1 MNSDVTASRE
11 VRVFLSS
18 TFADMQAER
27 DYLVKKIFPAVR
39 SEFRRR
45 NVDLTVLDLRWG
57 ITEEESK
64 SGKVIEICMDEISR
78 TRPFFIGLIGG
89 RYGWVPTAA
98 ESNFDERLYNRF
110 PHVRE
115 GLAQGKSITEME
127 MLYGVLDYPEQTYSH
142 FFIRPLRSVPKKFLD
157 KKGSANAEKRE
168 KLKAAVRKAAA
179 EGKCSVADYTSLKQL
194 GKMVTEALMTTLDTL
209 YPAEE
214 EMSRMDLIMSNHD
227 AAVARLRKIYVPR
240 TTSVN
245 ESLIDDDDEKVI
257 ILEAPAGAG
266 KSTFVANYW
275 RKGLTTS
282 PKCKEYIAVHTMI
295 GNEINSAEMCRRAL
309 VYELCRNFSELE
321 TPDLNIPDE
330 QKVNVAPIL
339 KKLSEEYNV
348 RLLWILD
355 GVDKLRNKTD
365 RNLLWLND
373 ILDEERKVLLLGSD
387 EEQFDD
393 FTSGRDDY
401 SHNDLV
407 PLSESQKMS
416 LTAAYLRNFAKGL
429 TVSQRAAIANDRK
442 LGNPGVLRIFLNELL
457 QYGVYEQ
464 LDDFMAGYLDAPD
477 MESFLNVVLQRVE
490 GDFGPKVISDFL
502 NILRLS
508 FYGMREEEVIV
519 FLKLKPVEWA
529 ALFNALEEFVEIS
542 GGRMRL
548 KSGIYA
554 DVVARRYELDEMK
567 EKRIREVIQK
577 YAQKQYK
584 SLVKQ
589 ARKAMVKE
597 DGFTYLIS
605 VAISG
610 IYYLNLK
617 DSYITPISVCYS
629 ESVRQLLAMKQFRKV
644 IPWFKIDKFGYARSH
659 QKEVFNDLHLLKGND
674 ISLSGI
680 VSFKSL
686 FLMCILEDNF
696 MMIYYKALVGG
707 FGTEKDIRR
716 VNNMIRRLPVSRK
729 DKKKLHDCWN
739 GSEESTAFIDL
750 WDENDL
756 LDSMGRLLGRNSELA
771 LISDNEKI
779 EQIHQK
785 LLRTVGNVQEE
796 ELEQMYGGL
805 LYCDLAMTSAR
816 LGDFDE
822 ADRYIDLSK
831 RCENVPIGLS
841 EFARLYS
848 DCLNPDKGKKE
859 RETDY
864 EKLVE
869 EIQGVFGDK
878 SYLEY
883 VAEAMAFPEDIQR
896 IEANVAEAY
905 RRMRSGEKMIGD
917 SAQAIGDIL
926 YVMECW
932 EGAMTAY
939 EEYGRLAEE
948 ESGKTYASY
957 RAGYAAFEL
966 KDYDK
971 AVEFLELN
979 LHQIRTFRDLKN
991 FDENITLKYLYKS
1004 YLECRRIKEGIAAA
1018 EEMISGRIKAD
1029 DPKDMIA
1036 ADYNSLAVSLG
1047 KIAGRYFG
1055 EEHIANLDKI
1065 IRYFRLAHD
1074 YKPKD
1079 RIIRYNLINSCLSR
1093 HSMGGTP
1100 DDEYGKY
1107 VALMEELYKANIKE
1121 NDAEQVRFCAK
1132 DLADAYYKLGRWED
1146 AVEMVDKHDGK
1157 DFLTQYE
1164 YLRAEIMTGDP
1175 DRRASVVELI
1185 LVFMCSYYLAD
1196 DSFLRLRMKQQMGTV
1211 GRYVVDFGLEDDIMA
1226 DAEKY
1231 LEEKEQYE
1239 SFLVCCN
1246 CVATTIRSEKLA
1258 ELTQRTLV
1266 KFMEEFSEW
1275 DNRLRLIAKF
1285 LLLPESDTVTQEMAD
1300 AKYDELKRFFVQ
1312 NIASAEELE
1321 IRQLEYIDLR
1331 ALGRSGVMSDFVRKL
1346 SAASWRNRV
1355 LQKVLERLR
1364 NTTWFD
1370 SYATGY
1376 FEPLS
1381 PLLKKGVASDDVLQ
1395 LLNRM
1400 LDHVSNGEFG
1410 RHCSELLYPMY
1421 VDAGLE
1427 PSASSV
1433 LFYMEHLDETQG
1445 VDAVIRFYEDND
1457 AGNRY
1462 GLEYA
1467 YVTLLRGAGRH
1478 AEAEKIVDRNLEKK
1492 DEIYKYWVFE
1502 KIRLCRYRG
1511 EFKEAADYFL
1521 TIPEEEI
1528 DEEFI
1533 QNVNFW
1539 VIASVF
1545 TYAGMHEKALAY
1557 LEMAMDDGGDYE
1569 SGYPEYDPET
1579 YGDAELGVLLTEGE
1593 MDLYFNTL
1601 LRSVIYFRMGNEKL
1615 GFEVFRTWDTVTDKL
1630 IERNTNEIDLVS
1642 LREFELARLMSRKG
1656 DKEQAQAHYRKA
1668 CMLVDKAPRISF
1680 CHVVKKQFDNERF

>member
-1 MNSDVTASRE
+1 MNSDITASRE

-227 AAVARLRKIYVPR
+227 AAVARLRKTYVPR

-245 ESLIDDDDEKVI
+245 ESLIDDDEKVI

-330 QKVNVAPIL
+330 QKVNVAPIV

-387 EEQFDD
+387 AEQFDD

-477 MESFLNVVLQRVE
+477 MESFLNVVLKRVE
-490 GDFGPKVISDFL
+490 GDFGPKIISDFL

-519 FLKLKPVEWA
+519 FLNLKPVEWA
-529 ALFNALEEFVEIS
+529 AVFNALEEFVEIS

-548 KSGIYA
+548 KSGVYT
-554 DVVARRYELDEMK
+554 DVVARRYPINEQE
-567 EKRIREVIQK
+567 EKRIREVILK

-584 SLVKQ
+584 GLIREAK
-589 ARKAMVKE
+589 KAMTAEEGRLVM
-597 DGFTYLIS
+597 L
-605 VAISG
+605 VAVLTG
-610 IYYLNLK
+610 IKNLN
-617 DSYITPISVCYS
+617 DSLAPRISVCYA
-629 ESVRQLLAMKQFRKV
+629 EIVRQLIAMREFRKV
-644 IPWFKIDKFGYARSH
+644 VPWLRVTLF
-659 QKEVFNDLHLLKGND
+659 FNGGPHHHDIYGDLHILKENNVR
-674 ISLSGI
+674 LSG
-680 VSFKSL
+680 VVTFRT
-686 FLMCILEDNF
+686 LMLAPIMDDNILLLY
-696 MMIYYKALVGG
+696 IKVIVGG
-707 FGTEKDIRR
+707 FGTAEDVRT
-716 VNNMIRRLPVSRK
+716 VNNKIRRLPVSRRV
-729 DKKKLHDCWN
+729 KKKMLDFWN
-739 GSEESTAFIDL
+739 DTEETVDFIDL
-750 WDENDL
+750 WNENNL
-756 LDSMGRLLGRNSELA
+756 EDSIDKLLGRNTELPIIYNSET
-771 LISDNEKI
+771 IRKI
-779 EQIHQK
+779 HEK
-785 LLRTVGNVQEE
+785 LLRTVANLQEN
-796 ELEQMYGGL
+796 ELEKVYGGL
-805 LYCDLAMTSAR
+805 LYCDLAITSAR
-816 LGDFDE
+816 LGDFNGAE
-822 ADRYIDLSK
+822 RYINLSRK
-831 RCENVPIGLS
+831 CQNVPMGYS
-841 EFARLYS
+841 EFAKLYA
-848 DCLNPDKGKKE
+848 DCLNPKTDKWEKKK
-859 RETDY
+859 DY
-864 EKLVE
+864 DRFLG
-869 EIQGVFGDK
+869 EIQGSLGAK
-878 SYLEY
+878 CNMEYL
-883 VAEAMAFPEDIQR
+883 AESIVSPEDRQR
-896 IEANVAEAY
+896 IKENVGEAY
-905 RRMRSGEKMIGD
+905 RRMKSGDKLIGN
-917 SAQAIGDIL
+917 AAEAIGDVL
-926 YVMECW
+926 YALEYW

-948 ESGKTYASY
+948 ESGKAYASY
-957 RAGYAAFEL
+957 RAGYAAYQL

-979 LHQIRTFRDLKN
+979 LRQIRTFRDLKN
-991 FDENITLKYLYKS
+991 FDENITSWYLFKS
-1004 YLECRRIKEGIAAA
+1004 YFGCGRIEEGIATA
-1018 EEMISGRIKAD
+1018 EEMISSRIKAND
-1029 DPKDMIA
+1029 SKDAIA
-1036 ADYNSLAVSLG
+1036 TDYNALAVGLS
-1047 KIAGRYFG
+1047 KIAGQYSG
-1055 EEHIANLDKI
+1055 EEHVANLDKI
-1065 IRYFRLAHD
+1065 IKYFRLAHD
-1074 YKPKD
+1074 YEPED

-1107 VALMEELYKANIKE
+1107 VALMEELYKVNIKE
-1121 NDAEQVRFCAK
+1121 NDAEQVQFCAK
-1132 DLADAYYKLGRWED
+1132 DLAGAYYKLGRWED
-1146 AVEMVDKHDGK
+1146 AVEMVEKHGGN

-1164 YLRAEIMTGDP
+1164 YLRAKIMTGQP
-1175 DRRASVVELI
+1175 EHRASVKDMIVR
-1185 LVFMCSYYLAD
+1185 FMSTRAIEDKDHIWMQLK
-1196 DSFLRLRMKQQMGTV
+1196 RHMGTISE
-1211 GRYVVDFGLEDDIMA
+1211 YVTDFGIEDDVVVN
-1226 DAEKY
+1226 AENY
-1231 LEEKEQYE
+1231 LVNKENYE
-1239 SFLVCCN
+1239 SIIVCSN
-1246 CVATTIRSEKLA
+1246 YMAVSAGSEKFAVLGHKMLS
-1258 ELTQRTLV
+1258 EYLS
-1266 KFMEEFSEW
+1266 EFSVGEQ
-1275 DNRLRLIAKF
+1275 RLRLIARF
-1285 LLLPESDTVTQEMAD
+1285 LLLPECDMASQEMID
-1300 AKYDELKRFFVQ
+1300 AKFTELQRFFEENV
-1312 NIASAEELE
+1312 ASAEEFE
-1321 IRQLEYIDLR
+1321 IRKLENINLFDLR
-1331 ALGRSGVMSDFVRKL
+1331 KTQVMADFVKKL
-1346 SAASWRNRV
+1346 SGAPWRDRV
-1355 LQKVLERLR
+1355 LIKVMERLYR
-1364 NTTWFD
+1364 TTWIDQYF
-1370 SYATGY
+1370 SSY
-1376 FEPLS
+1376 FELLS
-1381 PLLKKGVASDDVLQ
+1381 PLLKKGMVSDEVLRK
-1395 LLNRM
+1395 LEEI
-1400 LDHVSNGEFG
+1400 LDYVSNSEFG
-1410 RHCSELLYPMY
+1410 RDASELLYPMY

-1427 PSASSV
+1427 PSATSV
-1433 LFYMEHLDETQG
+1433 LFYMEHLNDTQG
-1445 VDAVIRFYEDND
+1445 IDAAIRFYDETD
-1457 AGNRY
+1457 AGNKY
-1462 GLEYA
+1462 GLEYS

-1511 EFKEAADYFL
+1511 EFRKAADYFL
-1521 TIPEEEI
+1521 AIPEEEI

-1539 VIASVF
+1539 VVASVF

-1569 SGYPEYDPET
+1569 SGYPEYNPET
-1579 YGDAELGVLLTEGE
+1579 YGDPELGVLLTEGE
-1593 MDLYFNTL
+1593 MDLYFNAL

-1630 IERNTNEIDLVS
+1630 IERNANEIDLVS

-1680 CHVVKKQFDNERF
+1680 CHVVKEQFDNERF

>member
-1 MNSDVTASRE
+1 MNSDITASRE

-39 SEFRRR
+39 NAFRRR

-142 FFIRPLRSVPKKFLD
+142 FFIRPLRSVPKKYLD
-157 KKGSANAEKRE
+157 PKGSESAEKRE
-168 KLKAAVRKAAA
+168 KLKERVRKAAV
-179 EGKCSVADYTSLKQL
+179 EGKCTVSDYSSFKQL

-245 ESLIDDDDEKVI
+245 ESLIDDDEKVI

-282 PKCKEYIAVHTMI
+282 PKCKQYIAVHTMI

-477 MESFLNVVLQRVE
+477 MESFLNVVLKRVE
-490 GDFGPKVISDFL
+490 GDFGDKTVSDFL

-508 FYGMREEEVIV
+508 FYGMREEDLVD

-529 ALFNALEEFVEIS
+529 ALFNALEEFVEVS

-548 KSGIYA
+548 KPGIFRDA
-554 DVVARRYELDEMK
+554 SVKRYPLDESE
-567 EKRIREVIQK
+567 EKRIREGILN
-577 YAQKQYK
+577 YAQKQFK
-584 SLVKQ
+584 NLSRQAKKAVVAEEGRLVMLVAVLTGIKNLNDSL
-589 ARKAMVKE
+589 APR
-597 DGFTYLIS
+597 
-605 VAISG
+605 
-610 IYYLNLK
+610 
-617 DSYITPISVCYS
+617 ISVCYA
-629 ESVRQLLAMKQFRKV
+629 EIVRQLIAMREFRKV
-644 IPWFKIDKFGYARSH
+644 VPWLRVTLF
-659 QKEVFNDLHLLKGND
+659 FNGGPHHHDIYGDLHILKDNNVR
-674 ISLSGI
+674 LSG
-680 VSFKSL
+680 VVTFRT
-686 FLMCILEDNF
+686 LMLAPIMDDNILLLY
-696 MMIYYKALVGG
+696 IKVIVGG
-707 FGTEKDIRR
+707 FGTAEDVRT
-716 VNNMIRRLPVSRK
+716 VNNKIRRLPVSRRV
-729 DKKKLHDCWN
+729 KKKMLDFWN
-739 GSEESTAFIDL
+739 DTEETVDFIDL
-750 WDENDL
+750 WDENNL
-756 LDSMGRLLGRNSELA
+756 EDSIDRLLGRNTELPI
-771 LISDNEKI
+771 ISNAETI
-779 EQIHQK
+779 RNIHEK
-785 LLRTVGNVQEE
+785 LLRTVGNLTEKELQEV
-796 ELEQMYGGL
+796 YGGL
-805 LYCDLAMTSAR
+805 LYCDLAITSAR
-816 LGDFDE
+816 LRDFE
-822 ADRYIDLSK
+822 GAERYINLSRK
-831 RCENVPIGLS
+831 FHNVPIGYS
-841 EFARLYS
+841 EFAKLYA
-848 DCLNPDKGKKE
+848 DCLNPEMDKFTKKK
-859 RETDY
+859 DY
-864 EKLVE
+864 DRFLG
-869 EIQGVFGDK
+869 EIQGSLGAK
-878 SYLEY
+878 CNIEY
-883 VAEAMAFPEDIQR
+883 IAEALIYPNDIHR
-896 IEANVAEAY
+896 IKENVGEAY
-905 RRMRSGEKMIGD
+905 RRMKSGDKLIGN
-917 SAQAIGDIL
+917 AAEAIGDVL
-926 YVMECW
+926 YALEYW
-932 EGAMTAY
+932 EGALTAY

-948 ESGKTYASY
+948 ESGKAYASY
-957 RAGYAAFEL
+957 RAGYAAFQL
-966 KDYDK
+966 NDFGK

-979 LHQIRTFRDLKN
+979 LQHIRTFRNLKN
-991 FDENITLKYLYKS
+991 YDENITLRYLFKS
-1004 YLECRRIKEGIAAA
+1004 YFGCGRIEDGIAAA
-1018 EEMISGRIKAD
+1018 LQMISNRIKANA
-1029 DPKDMIA
+1029 PKDWIA
-1036 ADYNSLAVSLG
+1036 ADYNALAIGLYKIAKDYSGEEYIEFLDVIIDYLKLAVE
-1047 KIAGRYFG
+1047 Y
-1055 EEHIANLDKI
+1055 D
-1065 IRYFRLAHD
+1065 
-1074 YKPKD
+1074 PKD
-1079 RIIRYNLINSCLSR
+1079 RVIRHNLLSI
-1093 HSMGGTP
+1093 SMRRYGCDLIP
-1100 DDEYGKY
+1100 NKEYKEN
-1107 VALMEELYKANIKE
+1107 LKQLEELYQTNVKE
-1121 NDAEQVRFCAK
+1121 NDDKQIQSCAE
-1132 DLADAYYKLGRWED
+1132 DLAGAYYKLGRWED
-1146 AVEMVDKHDGK
+1146 AVEMVEKHGGN

-1164 YLRAEIMTGDP
+1164 YLRAKIMTGQP
-1175 DRRASVVELI
+1175 EHRASVTDTIVR
-1185 LVFMCSYYLAD
+1185 FMSTRAIEDKDHIWMQLKRHMD
-1196 DSFLRLRMKQQMGTV
+1196 TISE
-1211 GRYVVDFGLEDDIMA
+1211 YVTDFGIEEDIDA
-1226 DAEKY
+1226 NAEKQ
-1231 LEEKEQYE
+1231 LEHKPEYE
-1239 SFLVCCN
+1239 SFIVCCN
-1246 CVATTIRSEKLA
+1246 FVAVKNRSGKLA
-1258 ELTQRTLV
+1258 ALTRSILTRY
-1266 KFMEEFSEW
+1266 MSEFSEG
-1275 DNRLRLIAKF
+1275 DQRLRLIARF
-1285 LLLPESDTVTQEMAD
+1285 LLLPECDMASQAMID
-1300 AKYDELKRFFVQ
+1300 AKFTELQRFFEENV
-1312 NIASAEELE
+1312 ASAEEFE
-1321 IRQLEYIDLR
+1321 IRKLENINLFDLR
-1331 ALGRSGVMSDFVRKL
+1331 KTQVLADFVKKL
-1346 SAASWRNRV
+1346 SGAPWRDRV
-1355 LQKVLERLR
+1355 LIKVMERLYR
-1364 NTTWFD
+1364 TTWIDQYF
-1370 SYATGY
+1370 SSY
-1376 FEPLS
+1376 FELLS
-1381 PLLKKGVASDDVLQ
+1381 PLLKKGMVSDEVLQ
-1395 LLNRM
+1395 RLEEI
-1400 LDHVSNGEFG
+1400 LDYVSNSEFG
-1410 RHCSELLYPMY
+1410 RDASELLYPMY

-1427 PSASSV
+1427 PSARSV

-1467 YVTLLRGAGRH
+1467 YVTLLRGAGRQT
-1478 AEAEKIVDRNLEKK
+1478 EAEEIVDRNLEKK
-1492 DEIYKYWVFE
+1492 DELYKYWVFE

-1569 SGYPEYDPET
+1569 SGYPEYNPET
-1579 YGDAELGVLLTEGE
+1579 YGDPELGELLTEGE
-1593 MDLYFNTL
+1593 MDLYFDVL
-1601 LRSVIYFRMGNEKL
+1601 LLSVIYFRMGNEKL

-1630 IERNTNEIDLVS
+1630 IERNANEIDLVS

-1656 DKEQAQAHYRKA
+1656 DKEQAQAHYHKA

>member
-1 MNSDVTASRE
+1 MNSDITASRE

-227 AAVARLRKIYVPR
+227 AAVARLRKTYVPR

-245 ESLIDDDDEKVI
+245 ESLIDDDEKVI

-330 QKVNVAPIL
+330 QKVNVASIL
-339 KKLSEEYNV
+339 KKFSEEYNV

-387 EEQFDD
+387 AEQFDD

-477 MESFLNVVLQRVE
+477 MESFLNVVLKRVE

-508 FYGMREEEVIV
+508 FYGMQEEDVID
-519 FLKLKPVEWA
+519 FLKIKPVEWA
-529 ALFNALEEFVEIS
+529 AVFNALEEFVEIS

-548 KSGIYA
+548 KPGIFTDA
-554 DVVARRYELDEMK
+554 AVKRYPLDESE
-567 EKRIREVIQK
+567 EKRIREGVLN
-577 YAQKQYK
+577 YAQKQFK
-584 SLVKQ
+584 NLSRQ
-589 ARKAMVKE
+589 AKKAMVAE
-597 DGFTYLIS
+597 EGRLVML
-605 VAISG
+605 VAALTG
-610 IYYLNLK
+610 IKNLN
-617 DSYITPISVCYS
+617 DSLAPRISVCYA
-629 ESVRQLLAMKQFRKV
+629 EIVRQLIAMRQFRKV
-644 IPWFKIDKFGYARSH
+644 VPWLRVTLF
-659 QKEVFNDLHLLKGND
+659 FNGGPHHHDIYGDLHILKDNNVR
-674 ISLSGI
+674 LSG
-680 VSFKSL
+680 VVTFRT
-686 FLMCILEDNF
+686 LMLALLMDDNILLVY
-696 MMIYYKALVGG
+696 IKVIVGG
-707 FGTEKDIRR
+707 FGTAEDVRT
-716 VNNMIRRLPVSRK
+716 VNNMIRRLPVSRRA
-729 DKKKLHDCWN
+729 KKKMLDFWN
-739 GSEESTAFIDL
+739 DTEETVDFIDL
-750 WDENDL
+750 WDENNL
-756 LDSMGRLLGRNSELA
+756 EDSIDRLLGRNTELPI
-771 LISDNEKI
+771 ISNAETI
-779 EQIHQK
+779 RNIHEK
-785 LLRTVGNVQEE
+785 LLRTVANLPEN
-796 ELEQMYGGL
+796 ELEDIYGGL
-805 LYCDLAMTSAR
+805 LYCDLSITSAR
-816 LGDFDE
+816 LGDFDGAE
-822 ADRYIDLSK
+822 RFINLSRK
-831 RCENVPIGLS
+831 CQNVPMGYS
-841 EFARLYS
+841 EFAKLYA
-848 DCLNPDKGKKE
+848 DCLNPEMDKFTKKK
-859 RETDY
+859 DY
-864 EKLVE
+864 DRFLG
-869 EIQGVFGDK
+869 EIQGSLGAK
-878 SYLEY
+878 CNIEY
-883 VAEAMAFPEDIQR
+883 IAEALIYPNDIHR
-896 IEANVAEAY
+896 IKENVGEAY
-905 RRMRSGEKMIGD
+905 RRMKAGDKLIGN
-917 SAQAIGDIL
+917 AAEAIGDVL
-926 YVMECW
+926 YALEYW

-948 ESGKTYASY
+948 ESGKAYASY
-957 RAGYAAFEL
+957 RAGYAAYQL
-966 KDYDK
+966 KDYDR

-979 LHQIRTFRDLKN
+979 LRQIRTFRDLKN
-991 FDENITLKYLYKS
+991 FDENITSWYLFKS
-1004 YLECRRIKEGIAAA
+1004 YFGCGRIEEGIATA
-1018 EEMISGRIKAD
+1018 EEMISSRIKAND
-1029 DPKDMIA
+1029 SKDAIA
-1036 ADYNSLAVSLG
+1036 TDYNALAVGLS
-1047 KIAGRYFG
+1047 KIAGQYSG
-1055 EEHIANLDKI
+1055 EEHVAKLDKI
-1065 IRYFRLAHD
+1065 IKYFRLAHD
-1074 YKPKD
+1074 YEPED

-1093 HSMGGTP
+1093 HSLRAKP
-1100 DDEYGKY
+1100 DNEYGKY
-1107 VALMEELYKANIKE
+1107 VALMEELYQVNIKE
-1121 NDAEQVRFCAK
+1121 NDAEQVQFCAK
-1132 DLADAYYKLGRWED
+1132 DLAGAYYKLGRWED
-1146 AVEMVDKHDGK
+1146 AVEMVEKHGGN

-1164 YLRAEIMTGDP
+1164 YLRAKIMTGQP
-1175 DRRASVVELI
+1175 VHRASVKDMIVR
-1185 LVFMCSYYLAD
+1185 FMSTRAIEDKDHIWMQLK
-1196 DSFLRLRMKQQMGTV
+1196 RHMGTISE
-1211 GRYVVDFGLEDDIMA
+1211 YVTDFGIEDDVVVN
-1226 DAEKY
+1226 AENY
-1231 LEEKEQYE
+1231 LVNKENYE
-1239 SFLVCCN
+1239 SIIVCSN
-1246 CVATTIRSEKLA
+1246 YMAVSAGSEKFAVLGHKMLS
-1258 ELTQRTLV
+1258 EYLS
-1266 KFMEEFSEW
+1266 EFSVGEQ
-1275 DNRLRLIAKF
+1275 RLRLIARF
-1285 LLLPESDTVTQEMAD
+1285 LLLPECDMASQEMID
-1300 AKYDELKRFFVQ
+1300 AKFTELQRFFEENV
-1312 NIASAEELE
+1312 ASAEEFE
-1321 IRQLEYIDLR
+1321 IRKLENINLFDLR
-1331 ALGRSGVMSDFVRKL
+1331 KTQVMADFVKKL
-1346 SAASWRNRV
+1346 SGAPWRDRV
-1355 LQKVLERLR
+1355 LIKVMERLYR
-1364 NTTWFD
+1364 TTWIDQYFN
-1370 SYATGY
+1370 SY
-1376 FEPLS
+1376 FELLS
-1381 PLLKKGVASDDVLQ
+1381 PLLKKGMVSDEVLRK
-1395 LLNRM
+1395 LEEI
-1400 LDHVSNGEFG
+1400 LDYVSNSEFG
-1410 RHCSELLYPMY
+1410 RDASELLYPMY

-1427 PSASSV
+1427 PSATSV
-1433 LFYMEHLDETQG
+1433 LFYMEHLNDTQG
-1445 VDAVIRFYEDND
+1445 IDAAIRFYDETD
-1457 AGNRY
+1457 AGNKY
-1462 GLEYA
+1462 GLEYS

-1511 EFKEAADYFL
+1511 EFRKAADYFL
-1521 TIPEEEI
+1521 AIPEEEI

-1539 VIASVF
+1539 VVASVF

-1569 SGYPEYDPET
+1569 SGYPEYNPET
-1579 YGDAELGVLLTEGE
+1579 YGDPELGVLLTEGE
-1593 MDLYFNTL
+1593 MDLYFNAL

-1630 IERNTNEIDLVS
+1630 IERNANEIDLVS

-1680 CHVVKKQFDNERF
+1680 CHVVKEQFDNERF

>member
-1 MNSDVTASRE
+1 MNSDITASRE

-168 KLKAAVRKAAA
+168 KLKAAVRKAAV

-245 ESLIDDDDEKVI
+245 ESLIDDDEKVI

-355 GVDKLRNKTD
+355 GVDKLRDKTD

-393 FTSGRDDY
+393 FTSGRNDY

-407 PLSESQKMS
+407 PLTESQKMS

-477 MESFLNVVLQRVE
+477 MESFLNVVLKRVE

-508 FYGMREEEVIV
+508 FYGMQEEDVID
-519 FLKLKPVEWA
+519 FLKIKPVEWA
-529 ALFNALEEFVEIS
+529 AVFNALEEFVEIS

-548 KSGIYA
+548 KPGIFTDA
-554 DVVARRYELDEMK
+554 AVKRYPLDESE
-567 EKRIREVIQK
+567 EKRIREGVLN
-577 YAQKQYK
+577 YAQKQFK
-584 SLVKQ
+584 NLSRQ
-589 ARKAMVKE
+589 AKKAMVAE
-597 DGFTYLIS
+597 EGRLVML
-605 VAISG
+605 VAALTG
-610 IYYLNLK
+610 IKNLN
-617 DSYITPISVCYS
+617 DSLAPRISVCYA
-629 ESVRQLLAMKQFRKV
+629 EIVRQLIAMRQFRKV
-644 IPWFKIDKFGYARSH
+644 VPWLRVTLF
-659 QKEVFNDLHLLKGND
+659 FNGGPHHHDIYGDLHILKENNVR
-674 ISLSGI
+674 LSG
-680 VSFKSL
+680 VVTFRT
-686 FLMCILEDNF
+686 LMLALLMDDNILLVY
-696 MMIYYKALVGG
+696 IKVIVGG
-707 FGTEKDIRR
+707 FGTAEDVRT
-716 VNNMIRRLPVSRK
+716 VNNMIRRLPVSRRA
-729 DKKKLHDCWN
+729 KKKMLDFWN
-739 GSEESTAFIDL
+739 DTEETVDFIDL
-750 WDENDL
+750 WDENNL
-756 LDSMGRLLGRNSELA
+756 EDSIDRLLGRNTELPI
-771 LISDNEKI
+771 ISNAETI
-779 EQIHQK
+779 RNIHEK
-785 LLRTVGNVQEE
+785 LLRTVANLPEN
-796 ELEQMYGGL
+796 ELEDIYGGL
-805 LYCDLAMTSAR
+805 LYCDLSITSAR
-816 LGDFDE
+816 LGDFDGAE
-822 ADRYIDLSK
+822 RFINLSRK
-831 RCENVPIGLS
+831 CQNVPMGYS
-841 EFARLYS
+841 EFAKLYA
-848 DCLNPDKGKKE
+848 DCLNPEMDKFTKKK
-859 RETDY
+859 DY
-864 EKLVE
+864 DRFLG
-869 EIQGVFGDK
+869 EIQGSLGAK
-878 SYLEY
+878 CNIEY
-883 VAEAMAFPEDIQR
+883 IAEALIYPNDIHR
-896 IEANVAEAY
+896 IKENVGEAY
-905 RRMRSGEKMIGD
+905 RRMKAGDKLIGN
-917 SAQAIGDIL
+917 AAEAIGDVL
-926 YVMECW
+926 YALEYW

-948 ESGKTYASY
+948 ESGKAYASY
-957 RAGYAAFEL
+957 RAGYAAYQL
-966 KDYDK
+966 KDYDR

-979 LHQIRTFRDLKN
+979 LRQIRTFRDLKN
-991 FDENITLKYLYKS
+991 FDENITSWYLFKS
-1004 YLECRRIKEGIAAA
+1004 YFGCGRIEEGIATA
-1018 EEMISGRIKAD
+1018 EEMISGRIKAND
-1029 DPKDMIA
+1029 SKDAIA
-1036 ADYNSLAVSLG
+1036 TDYNALAVGLS
-1047 KIAGRYFG
+1047 KIAGQYSG
-1055 EEHIANLDKI
+1055 EEHVAKLDKI
-1065 IRYFRLAHD
+1065 IKYFRLAHD
-1074 YKPKD
+1074 YEPED

-1093 HSMGGTP
+1093 HSLRAKP
-1100 DDEYGKY
+1100 DNEYGKY

-1146 AVEMVDKHDGK
+1146 AVEMVEKHDGK

-1164 YLRAEIMTGDP
+1164 YLRAKIMTGQP
-1175 DRRASVVELI
+1175 VHRASVIDTIVR
-1185 LVFMCSYYLAD
+1185 FMSTRAIEDKDHIWMQLK
-1196 DSFLRLRMKQQMGTV
+1196 RHMGIISE
-1211 GRYVVDFGLEDDIMA
+1211 YVTDFGIEDDVVVN
-1226 DAEKY
+1226 AENY
-1231 LEEKEQYE
+1231 LVNKENYE
-1239 SFLVCCN
+1239 SIIVCSN
-1246 CVATTIRSEKLA
+1246 YMAVSTGSEKFAVLCYKMLR
-1258 ELTQRTLV
+1258 EYLS
-1266 KFMEEFSEW
+1266 EFSEGEQ
-1275 DNRLRLIAKF
+1275 RLRLIARF
-1285 LLLPESDTVTQEMAD
+1285 LLLPECDMVSQEMID
-1300 AKYDELKRFFVQ
+1300 AKFTELQRFFEENV
-1312 NIASAEELE
+1312 ASAEEFE
-1321 IRQLEYIDLR
+1321 IRKLENINLFDLR
-1331 ALGRSGVMSDFVRKL
+1331 KTQVMADFVKKL
-1346 SAASWRNRV
+1346 SGAPWRDRV
-1355 LQKVLERLR
+1355 LIKVMERLYR
-1364 NTTWFD
+1364 TTWIDQHF
-1370 SYATGY
+1370 SSY
-1376 FEPLS
+1376 FELLS
-1381 PLLKKGVASDDVLQ
+1381 PLLKKGMVSDEVLQ
-1395 LLNRM
+1395 RLEEI
-1400 LDHVSNGEFG
+1400 LDYVSNSEFG
-1410 RHCSELLYPMY
+1410 RDASELLYPMY
-1421 VDAGLE
+1421 VDAGME
-1427 PSASSV
+1427 PSATSV

-1445 VDAVIRFYEDND
+1445 IDAVIRFYEDND

-1462 GLEYA
+1462 GLEYSYA
-1467 YVTLLRGAGRH
+1467 ILLRCANRQEE
-1478 AEAEKIVDRNLEKK
+1478 AEAIVDRNLQDNGET
-1492 DEIYKYWVFE
+1492 YKYWVIE
-1502 KIRLCRYRG
+1502 KLRLCRDRG
-1511 EFKEAADYFL
+1511 EFKEAADWFL
-1521 TIPEEEI
+1521 TIPEGEI
-1528 DEEFI
+1528 DEEFV
-1533 QNVNFW
+1533 QNTNFW
-1539 VIASVF
+1539 VVASVF

-1557 LEMAMDDGGDYE
+1557 MEMAMDDGGDYE
-1569 SGYPEYDPET
+1569 SGYPEYNPET
-1579 YGDAELGVLLTEGE
+1579 YGDPETGVLLTEGE
-1593 MDLYFNTL
+1593 MNLYFNVL
-1601 LRSVIYFRMGNEKL
+1601 LLSVIYFRMGNEKL
-1615 GFEVFRTWDTVTDKL
+1615 GFEVFRTWDAVTDKL
-1630 IERNTNEIDLVS
+1630 IERNMNEIELVS

-1668 CMLVDKAPRISF
+1668 CMLVDKAPQISF
-1680 CHVVKKQFDNERF
+1680 CHVVKAQFDEEVL

>member
-1 MNSDVTASRE
+1 MNSDIAASRE

-227 AAVARLRKIYVPR
+227 AAVARLRKTYVPR

-245 ESLIDDDDEKVI
+245 ESLIDDDEKVI

-330 QKVNVAPIL
+330 QKVNVAPIV

-477 MESFLNVVLQRVE
+477 MESFLNVVLKRVE
-490 GDFGPKVISDFL
+490 GDFGDKTVSDFL

-508 FYGMREEEVIV
+508 FYGMREEDLVD

-529 ALFNALEEFVEIS
+529 ALFNAQEEFVEVS

-548 KSGIYA
+548 KSGVYT
-554 DVVARRYELDEMK
+554 DVTAKRYELDEPD
-567 EKRIREVIQK
+567 EKRIREAILK
-577 YAQKQYK
+577 YAQKQYR
-584 SLVKQ
+584 SLIKQ
-589 ARKAMVKE
+589 AKKAMVAE
-597 DGFTYLIS
+597 EGRLY
-605 VAISG
+605 
-610 IYYLNLK
+610 
-617 DSYITPISVCYS
+617 SYFMSAFGMGYGHETFIPKLSACYA
-629 ESVRQLLAMKQFRKV
+629 ETIRQLIAMRRFRNV
-644 IPWFKIDKFGYARSH
+644 VPLLRLNKFMLGQSRSQDIINTLH
-659 QKEVFNDLHLLKGND
+659 ILKENH
-674 ISLSGI
+674 ISLADI
-680 VSFKSL
+680 VSFRL
-686 FLMCILEDNF
+686 LLLACIADDNF
-696 MMIYYKALVGG
+696 ILLYYKMLIIG
-707 FGTEKDIRR
+707 FGVPDDAVKI
-716 VNNMIRRLPVSRK
+716 NKMIRYLPVSRET
-729 DKKKLHDCWN
+729 KKKLLDFWN
-739 GSEESTAFIDL
+739 DTGEEVDFIDL
-750 WDENDL
+750 WDENNI
-756 LDSMGRLLGRNSELA
+756 SESIEEFVNRNVGLA
-771 LISDNEKI
+771 IISDIEAIGKI
-779 EQIHQK
+779 HDK
-785 LLRTVGNVQEE
+785 LLRTVANLKGK
-796 ELEQMYGGL
+796 ELEDMYGGI

-816 LGDFDE
+816 LGKFDE
-822 ADRYIDLSK
+822 SAQYAQLSK
-831 RCENVPIGLS
+831 KCQNVPIGYS
-841 EFARLYS
+841 EFVELYAN
-848 DCLNPDKGKKE
+848 CLNKKTE
-859 RETDY
+859 KWTRKKVY
-864 EKLVE
+864 EKFLMQIRGISSSKTNLEYIAEAIVFPE
-869 EIQGVFGDK
+869 ECQRIKENVREAYKRMKAGDK
-878 SYLEY
+878 S
-883 VAEAMAFPEDIQR
+883 
-896 IEANVAEAY
+896 
-905 RRMRSGEKMIGD
+905 IGN
-917 SAQAIGDIL
+917 SARFIGDIL
-926 YVMECW
+926 YIAEFW
-932 EGAMTAY
+932 EGVMAAY
-939 EEYGRLAEE
+939 EEYGNLAEE
-948 ESGKTYASY
+948 EPEKAFASY

-966 KDYDK
+966 RDFAK
-971 AVEFLELN
+971 AVEYLELN
-979 LHQIRTFRDLKN
+979 LYQIRTFYGLKD
-991 FDENITLKYLYKS
+991 FDENITLRYLFRS
-1004 YLECRRIKEGIAAA
+1004 YLECGRVKEGIAAA
-1018 EEMISGRIKAD
+1018 EEMISNRNKANVS
-1029 DPKDMIA
+1029 KDWIA
-1036 ADYNSLAVSLG
+1036 ADYNALAIGLYKIAKNYSGEEYIEFLDVIIHYLKLAVECNPEDRVMRHNLLS
-1047 KIAGRYFG
+1047 ISMRRYGRDLIPNKEYK
-1055 EEHIANLDKI
+1055 ENLKQ
-1065 IRYFRLAHD
+1065 L
-1074 YKPKD
+1074 
-1079 RIIRYNLINSCLSR
+1079 
-1093 HSMGGTP
+1093 
-1100 DDEYGKY
+1100 
-1107 VALMEELYKANIKE
+1107 EELYQINVKE
-1121 NDAEQVRFCAK
+1121 KDAKQIQFCAE
-1132 DLADAYYKLGRWED
+1132 DLAVAYYKSGRWED

-1164 YLRAEIMTGDP
+1164 YLRAKIMTGQP
-1175 DRRASVVELI
+1175 EHRASVRDLI
-1185 LVFMCSYYLAD
+1185 VRFMSTRAIED
-1196 DSFLRLRMKQQMGTV
+1196 KDHIRMQLKRHMDTISE
-1211 GRYVVDFGLEDDIMA
+1211 YVIDFGIEEDIDA
-1226 DAEKY
+1226 NAEKQ
-1231 LEEKEQYE
+1231 LEHKPEYE
-1239 SFLVCCN
+1239 SFIVCCN
-1246 CVATTIRSEKLA
+1246 FVAVKNRSGKLA
-1258 ELTQRTLV
+1258 ALTRRILTRY
-1266 KFMEEFSEW
+1266 MSEFSEG
-1275 DNRLRLIAKF
+1275 DQRLRLIARF
-1285 LLLPESDTVTQEMAD
+1285 LLLPECDMASQEMID
-1300 AKYDELKRFFVQ
+1300 AKFAELQRFFEENV
-1312 NIASAEELE
+1312 ASAEEFE
-1321 IRQLEYIDLR
+1321 IRKLENIDLR

-1346 SAASWRNRV
+1346 SAAPWRNRV

-1400 LDHVSNGEFG
+1400 LDYVSNGEFG

-1427 PSASSV
+1427 PSARSV
-1433 LFYMEHLDETQG
+1433 LFYMEHLNDTQG
-1445 VDAVIRFYEDND
+1445 IDAAIRFYDETD
-1457 AGNRY
+1457 AGNKY

-1467 YVTLLRGAGRH
+1467 YVTLLRGAGRQT
-1478 AEAEKIVDRNLEKK
+1478 EAEEIVDRNLEKK

-1511 EFKEAADYFL
+1511 EFRKAADYFL
-1521 TIPEEEI
+1521 TIPENDI

-1533 QNVNFW
+1533 SNTNFW
-1539 VIASVF
+1539 VVASVF

-1569 SGYPEYDPET
+1569 SGYPEYNPET

>member
-1 MNSDVTASRE
+1 MNSDITASRE

-227 AAVARLRKIYVPR
+227 AAVARLRKTYVPR

-245 ESLIDDDDEKVI
+245 ESLIDDDEKVI

-330 QKVNVAPIL
+330 QKVNVAPIV

-387 EEQFDD
+387 AEQFDD

-477 MESFLNVVLQRVE
+477 MESFLNVVLKRVE
-490 GDFGPKVISDFL
+490 GDFGDKTVSDFL

-508 FYGMREEEVIV
+508 FYGMQEEDVID
-519 FLKLKPVEWA
+519 FLNLKPVEWA
-529 ALFNALEEFVEIS
+529 AVFNALEEFVEIS

-548 KSGIYA
+548 KPGIFTDA
-554 DVVARRYELDEMK
+554 AVKRYPLDESE
-567 EKRIREVIQK
+567 EKRIREGILN
-577 YAQKQYK
+577 YAQKQFK
-584 SLVKQ
+584 NLSRQ
-589 ARKAMVKE
+589 AKKAAMAEEGWLYLLYVMILGVQY
-597 DGFTYLIS
+597 DG
-605 VAISG
+605 
-610 IYYLNLK
+610 
-617 DSYITPISVCYS
+617 DSFIPQLSVCHA
-629 ESVRQLLAMKQFRKV
+629 EIVRQLIAMRQFRKV
-644 IPWFKIDKFGYARSH
+644 VPWLRINRISIGRSH
-659 QKEVFNDLHLLKGND
+659 KQEILNELHVLKENNV
-674 ISLSGI
+674 SLSDI
-680 VSFKSL
+680 VSFRL
-686 FLMCILEDNF
+686 LMLMGFADDNF
-696 MMIYYKALVGG
+696 ILIYYKSLIEG
-707 FGTEKDIRR
+707 FGTKRDVRT
-716 VNNMIRRLPVSRK
+716 VDKMIRFLPISRSA
-729 DKKKLHDCWN
+729 KKKFLDYWN
-739 GSEESTAFIDL
+739 DTAEATDFIDL
-750 WDENDL
+750 WDENNLMDTINNL
-756 LDSMGRLLGRNSELA
+756 LSGNTGLPIIPEIDVIRE
-771 LISDNEKI
+771 
-779 EQIHQK
+779 IHQK
-785 LLRTVGNVQEE
+785 LLRTVAKLSEE
-796 ELEQMYGGL
+796 ELKMYGGL

-816 LGDFDE
+816 LGEFND
-822 ADRYIDLSK
+822 ADRYVNLSK
-831 RCENVPIGLS
+831 QCENVPVGYS
-841 EFARLYS
+841 EFAKLYA
-848 DCLNPDKGKKE
+848 DCLNSATEKWAKKRDLKKFLGE
-859 RETDY
+859 IRS
-864 EKLVE
+864 VSE
-869 EIQGVFGDK
+869 EK

-883 VAEAMAFPEDIQR
+883 LAESLVYPGEDQR
-896 IEANVAEAY
+896 IEKNVAEAY
-905 RRMRSGEKMIGD
+905 KRMKSGDRMIGN
-917 SAQAIGDIL
+917 SARSIGDVL
-926 YVMECW
+926 YVAECW
-932 EGAMTAY
+932 QGAMKAY

-948 ESGKTYASY
+948 ESGKAYASY
-957 RAGYAAFEL
+957 RAGYAAYQL

-979 LHQIRTFRDLKN
+979 LRQIRTFRDLKN
-991 FDENITLKYLYKS
+991 FDENITSWYLFKS
-1004 YLECRRIKEGIAAA
+1004 YFGCGRIEEGIATA
-1018 EEMISGRIKAD
+1018 EEMISSRIKAND
-1029 DPKDMIA
+1029 SKDAIA
-1036 ADYNSLAVSLG
+1036 TDYNALAVGLG
-1047 KIAGRYFG
+1047 KIAGQYSG
-1055 EEHIANLDKI
+1055 EEHVANLDKI
-1065 IRYFRLAHD
+1065 IKYFRLAHD
-1074 YKPKD
+1074 YEPED

-1107 VALMEELYKANIKE
+1107 VALMEELYKVNIKE
-1121 NDAEQVRFCAK
+1121 NDAEQVQFCAK
-1132 DLADAYYKLGRWED
+1132 DLANAYYKLGRWED
-1146 AVEMVDKHDGK
+1146 AVEMVEKHGGN

-1164 YLRAEIMTGDP
+1164 YLRAKIMTGQP
-1175 DRRASVVELI
+1175 EHRASVKDMIVR
-1185 LVFMCSYYLAD
+1185 FMSTRAIEDKDHIWMQLK
-1196 DSFLRLRMKQQMGTV
+1196 RHMGTISE
-1211 GRYVVDFGLEDDIMA
+1211 YVTDFGIEDDVVVN
-1226 DAEKY
+1226 AENY
-1231 LEEKEQYE
+1231 LVNKENYE
-1239 SFLVCCN
+1239 SIIVCSN
-1246 CVATTIRSEKLA
+1246 YMAVSAGSEKFAVLGHKMLS
-1258 ELTQRTLV
+1258 EYLS
-1266 KFMEEFSEW
+1266 EFSVGEQ
-1275 DNRLRLIAKF
+1275 RLRLIARF
-1285 LLLPESDTVTQEMAD
+1285 LLLPECDMASQEMID
-1300 AKYDELKRFFVQ
+1300 AKFTELQRFFEENV
-1312 NIASAEELE
+1312 ASAEEFE
-1321 IRQLEYIDLR
+1321 IRKLENINLFDLR
-1331 ALGRSGVMSDFVRKL
+1331 KTQVMADFVKKL
-1346 SAASWRNRV
+1346 SGAPWRDRV
-1355 LQKVLERLR
+1355 LIKVMERLYR
-1364 NTTWFD
+1364 TTWIDQYF
-1370 SYATGY
+1370 SSY
-1376 FEPLS
+1376 FELLS
-1381 PLLKKGVASDDVLQ
+1381 PLLKKKMVSDEVLRK
-1395 LLNRM
+1395 LEEI
-1400 LDHVSNGEFG
+1400 LDYVSNSEFG
-1410 RHCSELLYPMY
+1410 RDASELLYPMY

-1427 PSASSV
+1427 PSATSV

-1445 VDAVIRFYEDND
+1445 IDAVIRFYEDND

-1462 GLEYA
+1462 GLEYSYA
-1467 YVTLLRGAGRH
+1467 ILLRCANRKEE
-1478 AEAEKIVDRNLEKK
+1478 AEAIVDRNLQNNGET
-1492 DEIYKYWVFE
+1492 YKYWVIE
-1502 KIRLCRYRG
+1502 KLRLCRGRG
-1511 EFKEAADYFL
+1511 EFKEAADWFL
-1521 TIPEEEI
+1521 TIPEGEI

-1533 QNVNFW
+1533 QNINFW
-1539 VIASVF
+1539 VVASVF

-1557 LEMAMDDGGDYE
+1557 LEVAMDDGGDYE
-1569 SGYPEYDPET
+1569 SGYPEYNPET
-1579 YGDAELGVLLTEGE
+1579 YGDPELGVLLTEGE
-1593 MDLYFNTL
+1593 MDLYFDVL
-1601 LRSVIYFRMGNEKL
+1601 LLSVIYFRMGNEKL

-1630 IERNTNEIDLVS
+1630 IERNANEIDLVS

-1656 DKEQAQAHYRKA
+1656 DKKQAQAHYRKA

>member
-1 MNSDVTASRE
+1 MNSDITASRE

-39 SEFRRR
+39 NAFRRR

-157 KKGSANAEKRE
+157 KKGSANAVKRE

-194 GKMVTEALMTTLDTL
+194 GKMVTEALMNTLDTL

-245 ESLIDDDDEKVI
+245 ESLIDDDEKVI

-330 QKVNVAPIL
+330 QKVNVASIL
-339 KKLSEEYNV
+339 KKFSEEYNV

-365 RNLLWLND
+365 KNLLWLND

-387 EEQFDD
+387 SEQFDD

-407 PLSESQKMS
+407 PLTESQKMS

-477 MESFLNVVLQRVE
+477 MESFLNVVLKRVE

-508 FYGMREEEVIV
+508 FYGMQEEDVID
-519 FLKLKPVEWA
+519 FLKIKPVEWA
-529 ALFNALEEFVEIS
+529 AVFNALEEFVEIS

-548 KSGIYA
+548 KPGIFTDA
-554 DVVARRYELDEMK
+554 AVKRYPLDESE
-567 EKRIREVIQK
+567 EKRIREGVLN
-577 YAQKQYK
+577 YAQKQFK
-584 SLVKQ
+584 NLSRQ
-589 ARKAMVKE
+589 AKKAMVAE
-597 DGFTYLIS
+597 EGRLVML
-605 VAISG
+605 VAALTG
-610 IYYLNLK
+610 IKNLN
-617 DSYITPISVCYS
+617 DSLAPRISVCYA
-629 ESVRQLLAMKQFRKV
+629 EIVRQLIAMRQFRKV
-644 IPWFKIDKFGYARSH
+644 VPWLRVTLF
-659 QKEVFNDLHLLKGND
+659 FNGGPHHHDIYGDLHILKENNVR
-674 ISLSGI
+674 LSG
-680 VSFKSL
+680 VVTFRT
-686 FLMCILEDNF
+686 LMLALLMDDNILLVY
-696 MMIYYKALVGG
+696 IKVIVGG
-707 FGTEKDIRR
+707 FGTAEDVRT
-716 VNNMIRRLPVSRK
+716 VNNMIRRLPVSRRA
-729 DKKKLHDCWN
+729 KKKMLDFWN
-739 GSEESTAFIDL
+739 DTEETVDFIDL
-750 WDENDL
+750 WDENNL
-756 LDSMGRLLGRNSELA
+756 EDSIDRLLGRNTELPI
-771 LISDNEKI
+771 ISNAETI
-779 EQIHQK
+779 RNIHEK
-785 LLRTVGNVQEE
+785 LLRTVANLPEN
-796 ELEQMYGGL
+796 ELEDIYGGL
-805 LYCDLAMTSAR
+805 LYCDLSITSAR
-816 LGDFDE
+816 LGDFDGAE
-822 ADRYIDLSK
+822 RFINLSRK
-831 RCENVPIGLS
+831 CQNVPMGYS
-841 EFARLYS
+841 EFAKLYA
-848 DCLNPDKGKKE
+848 DCLNPEMDKFTKKK
-859 RETDY
+859 DY
-864 EKLVE
+864 DRFLG
-869 EIQGVFGDK
+869 EIQGSLGAK
-878 SYLEY
+878 CNIEY
-883 VAEAMAFPEDIQR
+883 IAEALIYPNDIHR
-896 IEANVAEAY
+896 IKENVGEAY
-905 RRMRSGEKMIGD
+905 RRMKAGDKLIGN
-917 SAQAIGDIL
+917 AAEAIGDVL
-926 YVMECW
+926 YALEYW

-948 ESGKTYASY
+948 ESGKAYASY
-957 RAGYAAFEL
+957 RAGYAAYQL
-966 KDYDK
+966 KDYDR

-991 FDENITLKYLYKS
+991 FDENITSWYLFKS
-1004 YLECRRIKEGIAAA
+1004 YFGCGRIEEGIATA
-1018 EEMISGRIKAD
+1018 EEMISGRIKAND
-1029 DPKDMIA
+1029 SKDAIA
-1036 ADYNSLAVSLG
+1036 TDYNALAVGLS
-1047 KIAGRYFG
+1047 KIAGQYSG
-1055 EEHIANLDKI
+1055 EEHVVKLDKI
-1065 IRYFRLAHD
+1065 IKYFRLAHD
-1074 YKPKD
+1074 YEPED

-1093 HSMGGTP
+1093 HSLRAVP
-1100 DDEYGKY
+1100 DNEYGKY
-1107 VALMEELYKANIKE
+1107 VALMEELYQVNIKE
-1121 NDAEQVRFCAK
+1121 NDVEQVRFCAK

-1146 AVEMVDKHDGK
+1146 AVEMVEKHGGN

-1164 YLRAEIMTGDP
+1164 YLRAKIMTGQP
-1175 DRRASVVELI
+1175 VHRASVIDTIVR
-1185 LVFMCSYYLAD
+1185 FMSTRAIEDKDHIWMQLK
-1196 DSFLRLRMKQQMGTV
+1196 RHMGIISE
-1211 GRYVVDFGLEDDIMA
+1211 YVTDFGIEDDVVVN
-1226 DAEKY
+1226 AENY
-1231 LEEKEQYE
+1231 LVNKENYE
-1239 SFLVCCN
+1239 SIIVCSN
-1246 CVATTIRSEKLA
+1246 YMAVSTGSEKFAVMGHKMLS
-1258 ELTQRTLV
+1258 EYLS
-1266 KFMEEFSEW
+1266 EFSEGEQ
-1275 DNRLRLIAKF
+1275 RLRLIARF
-1285 LLLPESDTVTQEMAD
+1285 LLLPECDMASQEMID
-1300 AKYDELKRFFVQ
+1300 AKFTELQRFFEENV
-1312 NIASAEELE
+1312 ASAEEFE
-1321 IRQLEYIDLR
+1321 IRKLENINLFDLR
-1331 ALGRSGVMSDFVRKL
+1331 KTQVMADFVKKL
-1346 SAASWRNRV
+1346 SGAPWRDRV
-1355 LQKVLERLR
+1355 LIKIMERLYR
-1364 NTTWFD
+1364 TTWIDQYF
-1370 SYATGY
+1370 SSY
-1376 FEPLS
+1376 FELLS
-1381 PLLKKGVASDDVLQ
+1381 PLLKKGMVIDEVLQ
-1395 LLNRM
+1395 KLEEI
-1400 LDHVSNGEFG
+1400 LDYVSNSEFG
-1410 RHCSELLYPMY
+1410 RDASELLYPMY

-1445 VDAVIRFYEDND
+1445 IDAVIRFYEDND

-1462 GLEYA
+1462 GLEYS

-1492 DEIYKYWVFE
+1492 DEIYKYWIFE

-1511 EFKEAADYFL
+1511 EFRKAADYFL
-1521 TIPEEEI
+1521 TIPENDI

-1533 QNVNFW
+1533 SNTNFW
-1539 VIASVF
+1539 VVASVF

-1557 LEMAMDDGGDYE
+1557 MEMAVDDGGDYE
-1569 SGYPEYDPET
+1569 SGYPEYNPET
-1579 YGDAELGVLLTEGE
+1579 YGDPETGVLLTEGE
-1593 MDLYFNTL
+1593 MNLYFNVL
-1601 LRSVIYFRMGNEKL
+1601 LLSVIYFRMGNEKL
-1615 GFEVFRTWDTVTDKL
+1615 GFEVFRTWDAVTDKL
-1630 IERNTNEIDLVS
+1630 IERNMNEIELVS
-1642 LREFELARLMSRKG
+1642 LREFELARLLSRKG
-1656 DKEQAQAHYRKA
+1656 DKKQAQAHYRKA
-1668 CMLVDKAPRISF
+1668 CMLVDKAPQISF
-1680 CHVVKKQFDNERF
+1680 CHVVKAQFDEEVL

>member
-1 MNSDVTASRE
+1 MNSDIAASRE

-275 RKGLTTS
+275 RKGVAQSSAGT
-282 PKCKEYIAVHTMI
+282 KYIAVHTMI

-477 MESFLNVVLQRVE
+477 MESFLNVVLKRVE
-490 GDFGPKVISDFL
+490 GDFGDKTVSDFL

-508 FYGMREEEVIV
+508 FYGMREEDLVD

-529 ALFNALEEFVEIS
+529 ALFNALEEFVEVS

-548 KSGIYA
+548 KPGIFTDA
-554 DVVARRYELDEMK
+554 VVSRYPLDESE
-567 EKRIREVIQK
+567 EKRMREGVLN
-577 YAQKQYK
+577 YAQKQFK
-584 SLVKQ
+584 NLSRQ
-589 ARKAMVKE
+589 AKKAMVAE
-597 DGFTYLIS
+597 EGRLVML
-605 VAISG
+605 VAALTG
-610 IYYLNLK
+610 IKNLN
-617 DSYITPISVCYS
+617 DSLAPRISVCYA
-629 ESVRQLLAMKQFRKV
+629 EIVRQLIAMRQFRKV
-644 IPWFKIDKFGYARSH
+644 VPWLKVTLF
-659 QKEVFNDLHLLKGND
+659 FNGGPHHRDIYGDLHILKENNVR
-674 ISLSGI
+674 LSG
-680 VSFKSL
+680 VVTFRT
-686 FLMCILEDNF
+686 LMLALLMDDNILLVY
-696 MMIYYKALVGG
+696 IKVIVGG
-707 FGTEKDIRR
+707 FGTAEDVRT
-716 VNNMIRRLPVSRK
+716 VNNMIRSLPVSRRA
-729 DKKKLHDCWN
+729 KKKMLDFWN
-739 GSEESTAFIDL
+739 DTEETVDFIDL
-750 WDENDL
+750 WDENNL
-756 LDSMGRLLGRNSELA
+756 EDSIDRLLGRNTELPI
-771 LISDNEKI
+771 ISNAETI
-779 EQIHQK
+779 RNIHEK
-785 LLRTVGNVQEE
+785 LLRTVANLQEN
-796 ELEQMYGGL
+796 ELEKVYGGL
-805 LYCDLAMTSAR
+805 LYCDLAITSAR
-816 LGDFDE
+816 LGDFNGAE
-822 ADRYIDLSK
+822 RYINLSRK
-831 RCENVPIGLS
+831 CQNVPMGYS
-841 EFARLYS
+841 EFAKLYA
-848 DCLNPDKGKKE
+848 DCLNPKTDKWEKKK
-859 RETDY
+859 DY
-864 EKLVE
+864 DRFLG
-869 EIQGVFGDK
+869 EIQGSLGAKCNMEYLAESIVSPEDRQRIKENVGEAYQRMKSGDK
-878 SYLEY
+878 LIGNAAEAIGNILYALEY
-883 VAEAMAFPEDIQR
+883 
-896 IEANVAEAY
+896 
-905 RRMRSGEKMIGD
+905 
-917 SAQAIGDIL
+917 
-926 YVMECW
+926 W

-948 ESGKTYASY
+948 ESGKAYASY
-957 RAGYAAFEL
+957 RAGYAAFQL
-966 KDYDK
+966 NDFGK

-979 LHQIRTFRDLKN
+979 LQHIRTFRNLKN
-991 FDENITLKYLYKS
+991 FDENITSWYLFKS
-1004 YLECRRIKEGIAAA
+1004 YFGCGRIEEGIATA
-1018 EEMISGRIKAD
+1018 EEMISSRIKAND
-1029 DPKDMIA
+1029 SKDAIA
-1036 ADYNSLAVSLG
+1036 TDYNALAVGLS
-1047 KIAGRYFG
+1047 KIAGQYSG
-1055 EEHIANLDKI
+1055 EEHVANLDKI
-1065 IRYFRLAHD
+1065 IKYFRLAHD
-1074 YKPKD
+1074 YEPED

-1093 HSMGGTP
+1093 HSLRAKP
-1100 DDEYGKY
+1100 DNEYGKY
-1107 VALMEELYKANIKE
+1107 VALMEELYQVNIKE
-1121 NDAEQVRFCAK
+1121 NDAEQVQFCAK
-1132 DLADAYYKLGRWED
+1132 DLAGAYYKLGRWED
-1146 AVEMVDKHDGK
+1146 AVEMVEKHGGN

-1164 YLRAEIMTGDP
+1164 YLRAKIMTGQP
-1175 DRRASVVELI
+1175 EHRASVKDMIVR
-1185 LVFMCSYYLAD
+1185 FMSTRAIEDKDHIWMQLK
-1196 DSFLRLRMKQQMGTV
+1196 RHMGTISE
-1211 GRYVVDFGLEDDIMA
+1211 YVTDFGIEDDVVVN
-1226 DAEKY
+1226 AENY
-1231 LEEKEQYE
+1231 LVNKENYE
-1239 SFLVCCN
+1239 SIIVCSN
-1246 CVATTIRSEKLA
+1246 YMAVSAGSEKFAVLGHKMLS
-1258 ELTQRTLV
+1258 EYLS
-1266 KFMEEFSEW
+1266 EFSVGEQ
-1275 DNRLRLIAKF
+1275 RLRLIARF
-1285 LLLPESDTVTQEMAD
+1285 LLLPECDMASQEMID
-1300 AKYDELKRFFVQ
+1300 AKFTELQRFFEENV
-1312 NIASAEELE
+1312 ASAEEFE
-1321 IRQLEYIDLR
+1321 IRKLENINLFDLR
-1331 ALGRSGVMSDFVRKL
+1331 KTQVMADFVKKL
-1346 SAASWRNRV
+1346 SGAPWRDRV
-1355 LQKVLERLR
+1355 LIKVMERLYR
-1364 NTTWFD
+1364 TTWIDQYFN
-1370 SYATGY
+1370 SY
-1376 FEPLS
+1376 FELLS
-1381 PLLKKGVASDDVLQ
+1381 PLLKKGMVSDEVLRK
-1395 LLNRM
+1395 LEEI
-1400 LDHVSNGEFG
+1400 LDYVSNSEFG
-1410 RHCSELLYPMY
+1410 RDASELLYPMY

-1427 PSASSV
+1427 PSATSV
-1433 LFYMEHLDETQG
+1433 LFYMEHLDETQDI
-1445 VDAVIRFYEDND
+1445 DAVIRFYEDND

-1462 GLEYA
+1462 GLEYSYA
-1467 YVTLLRGAGRH
+1467 ILLRCASRQEE
-1478 AEAEKIVDRNLEKK
+1478 AEAIVDRNLQNNGET
-1492 DEIYKYWVFE
+1492 YKYWVIE
-1502 KIRLCRYRG
+1502 KLRLCRGRG
-1511 EFKEAADYFL
+1511 EIRKAADYFL
-1521 TIPEEEI
+1521 TIPENDI

-1533 QNVNFW
+1533 SNTNFW
-1539 VIASVF
+1539 VVASVF

-1593 MDLYFNTL
+1593 MDLYFDVL
-1601 LRSVIYFRMGNEKL
+1601 LLSVIYFRMGNEKL

-1630 IERNTNEIDLVS
+1630 IERNANEIDLVS

-1680 CHVVKKQFDNERF
+1680 CHVVKEQFDNERF